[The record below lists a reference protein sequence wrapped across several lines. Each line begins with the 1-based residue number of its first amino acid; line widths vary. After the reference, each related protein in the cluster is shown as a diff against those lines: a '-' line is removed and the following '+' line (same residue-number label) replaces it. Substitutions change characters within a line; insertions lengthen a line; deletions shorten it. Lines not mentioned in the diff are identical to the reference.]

1 MIDELFSPNY
11 AAQNLLPK
19 DGCTVFYPHFFEKSV
34 SDNLFLQLKE
44 SIAWRAEEIKIY
56 GRWVMQPRLTA
67 WYGDEGKAYRY
78 SGIEMKPLPW
88 TPYLLEIKNK
98 IEKQCDV
105 SFNSVLLNYYRTG
118 ADSMGW
124 HSDDEPELGKNPVI
138 ASVSFGAERMFC
150 LRHKEDK
157 KLQVKVKLTSGS
169 LLYMGG
175 ETQHHWQHAL
185 PKTAKPVGKR
195 INLTFRRIV

>member
-1 MIDELFSPNY
+1 M
-11 AAQNLLPK
+11 
-19 DGCTVFYPHFFEKSV
+19 GKSL
-34 SDNLFLQLKE
+34 SDKLFLQLKE
-44 SIAWRAEEIKIY
+44 SIEWRSEEIKIF

-67 WYGDEGKAYRY
+67 WYGNAGKTYRY

-98 IEKQCDV
+98 VEKQCDV

-138 ASVSFGAERMFC
+138 ASVSFGAERLFC
-150 LRHKEDK
+150 LRHKKEK
-157 KLQVKVKLTSGS
+157 SLQVKLKLTAGS
-169 LLYMGG
+169 LLIMTG
-175 ETQHHWQHAL
+175 ETQHHWQHAI
-185 PKTAKPVGKR
+185 PKTTKPIGER
-195 INLTFRRIV
+195 INLTFRKII